1 MLKMINKKGE
11 STSLKHLTN
20 SKAVTETPVVW
31 MIFL

>member
-1 MLKMINKKGE
+1 MLKIINKEGE
-11 STSLKHLTN
+11 STNLKHLTK